1 MMRSPEQILRMKVY
15 LGEDKK
21 HGHDSLCDA
30 VVGKIRSMNMAGTT
44 VYRGLEGFGRSTRLH
59 TYAVVMS
66 EDLPMVIEIID
77 REAKI
82 RELQEVLT
90 QVFEIALI
98 TIDKVDSAWFPQEM
112 PPGA

>member
-1 MMRSPEQILRMKVY
+1 
-15 LGEDKK
+15 
-21 HGHDSLCDA
+21 
-30 VVGKIRSMNMAGTT
+30 
-44 VYRGLEGFGRSTRLH
+44 
-59 TYAVVMS
+59 MS

-90 QVFEIALI
+90 QLFEIALI

>member
-1 MMRSPEQILRMKVY
+1 MIKSPEQILRMKVY
-15 LGEDKK
+15 LGEDKR
-21 HGHDSLCDA
+21 HGHESLCDA
-30 VVGKIRSMNMAGTT
+30 IVGKIRSLDMAGAT

-77 REAKI
+77 RETKI
-82 RELQEVLT
+82 KELQEALT

-98 TIDKVDSAWFPQEM
+98 TVDKVESVWSPQAT